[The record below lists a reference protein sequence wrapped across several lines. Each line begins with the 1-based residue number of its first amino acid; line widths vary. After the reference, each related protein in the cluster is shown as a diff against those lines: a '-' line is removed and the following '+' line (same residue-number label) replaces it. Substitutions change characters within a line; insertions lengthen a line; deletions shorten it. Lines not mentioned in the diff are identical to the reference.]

1 MIHRKVVIYLFLG
14 LLIGCGQAEDQPITN
29 PNPPRVTFDEE
40 ILVMEK
46 AYDVMRAIQNRNM
59 TDLAQFVHPQKGVLF
74 SPYATVDS
82 KRAQVFMPAQVKGL
96 LTNKKQIEWG
106 TEAGKGDPIRLSP
119 DDYFKTYVYDVD
131 FIETDFVT
139 YNGYYKET
147 NSIQNITEAF
157 PESNYIEFFVPGSE
171 EYEGMDWKSLK
182 LVFTD
187 YKGEPYLAGVVHDQW
202 TP

>member
-14 LLIGCGQAEDQPITN
+14 LLIGCGQAEDQPITD

-46 AYDVMRAIQNRNM
+46 AYDVMRAIQNRKM

-82 KRAQVFMPAQVKGL
+82 KRAQVFMPVQVKGL

-187 YKGEPYLAGVVHDQW
+187 YEGEPYLAGVVHDQW